1 MAAAAIIENRKIAI
15 SQQRFDGLQ
24 RNLVRVHIFSP
35 SNVLTVKFEFI
46 KIQDG
51 GRLPSSN

>member
-35 SNVLTVKFEFI
+35 SNVLTVKI
-46 KIQDG
+46 LKI
-51 GRLPSSN
+51 